1 MGFRGRSFTSATNSF
16 SFFTKICGIT
26 LVSYSLFKKPLLLTS
41 TKTRKDRVSL
51 TDLINN
57 LQPNDVLFKG
67 IWDPEKMDEIEK
79 HEEKAHQKFYNGNLT
94 FLFLTYSVIK
104 KDSEF
109 SSSGS
114 LD

>member
-1 MGFRGRSFTSATNSF
+1 M
-16 SFFTKICGIT
+16 
-26 LVSYSLFKKPLLLTS
+26 VSYSLFKKPLLLTS

-79 HEEKAHQKFYNGNLT
+79 HEEKAHQKFYNGILI
-94 FLFLTYSVIK
+94 FFVFDLFSEKGFRVFSVKI
-104 KDSEF
+104 SRLNEREIF
-109 SSSGS
+109 S
-114 LD
+114 